1 MASWFPRIAVLYIL
15 LFQGGPEVEPI
26 LGVFSI
32 PVGVAFA
39 FFALIV
45 WKNTANA
52 SWMPLRPPLAA
63 PLRRSGAARGV
74 PATACR
80 RRLRSRSA

>member
-1 MASWFPRIAVLYIL
+1 MANWFPRIAVLYIL

-52 SWMPLRPPLAA
+52 S
-63 PLRRSGAARGV
+63 
-74 PATACR
+74 
-80 RRLRSRSA
+80 